1 MNDFEANRGEIALPR
16 RVLSPRLPPVTRL
29 ALGSLTV
36 SPLQAALP
44 VEEAAE
50 VLAYA
55 FDRGINFVDTAQY
68 YTNYEILRRAFA
80 RCKDPGS
87 VVLSTKTYA
96 YSREGAAEAVE
107 EARQKTGRDVI
118 DLFMLHEQESI
129 HTLHGHMDALLYL
142 LEMRERGIVRAV
154 GVSTHHVA
162 CVEGVLELAEREGIR
177 LDVIHP
183 LYNMAGIG
191 IADGGEREMAAVLSQ
206 AHEAGIGVFAMKA
219 LAGGHLC
226 QRAEESLSFVL
237 EKPYIDAVAV
247 GMQTKAE
254 VDANIAFFTTGAF
267 SPASL
272 AALREKKRILHI
284 EEYCE
289 GCGACA
295 RRCPQG
301 AIAVKEVPMDG
312 TGGNPYDFSAE
323 FLAEEVGR
331 TASEEKTVRRAV
343 VDAEKCVLCAY
354 CTAVCPVFALK
365 VY

>member
-1 MNDFEANRGEIALPR
+1 MLPKR
-16 RVLSPRLPPVTRL
+16 ILSKRLPPVTRL

-44 VEEAAE
+44 LEEAAR
-50 VLAYA
+50 VVSYA

-68 YTNYEILRRAFA
+68 YMNYDIIRRSLEL
-80 RCKDPGS
+80 CKNPDG

-107 EARQKTGRDVI
+107 EARQKTGRDII
-118 DLFMLHEQESI
+118 DIFMLHEQESI
-129 HTLHGHMDALLYL
+129 HTLHGHMDALEYL
-142 LEMRERGIVRAV
+142 LEMREKGIIRAV
-154 GVSTHHVA
+154 GVSCHHTA
-162 CVEGVLELAEREGIR
+162 CVYGVMELAEKEGIT

-191 IADGGEREMAAVLSQ
+191 IADGTECDMAKALTA
-206 AHEAGIGVFAMKA
+206 AHDMGIGIFAMKA

-226 QRAEESLSFVL
+226 KSADEALSFVL
-237 EKPYIDAVAV
+237 QKPFIDACAV
-247 GMQTKAE
+247 GMQSIE
-254 VDANIAFFTTGAF
+254 EIDANIAFFESGRF
-267 SPASL
+267 SDT
-272 AALREKKRILHI
+272 AAAKLSEKKRVLHI

-301 AIAVKEVPMDG
+301 AITLVDTDG
-312 TGGNPYDFSAE
+312 QSAADSNPYDFSSEFISDAE
-323 FLAEEVGR
+323 ISCSHA
-331 TASEEKTVRRAV
+331 ASKRASV
-343 VDAEKCVLCAY
+343 NHEKCVLCAY